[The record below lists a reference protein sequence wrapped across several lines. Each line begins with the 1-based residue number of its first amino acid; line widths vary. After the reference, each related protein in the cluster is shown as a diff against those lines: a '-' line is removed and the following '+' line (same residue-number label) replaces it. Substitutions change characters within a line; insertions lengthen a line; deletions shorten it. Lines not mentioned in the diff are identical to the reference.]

1 MKPIEETQASKYCL
15 TATTEPVSSS
25 SSSPPLTSPKSV
37 TEIRS
42 LVLNVFRDII
52 DGMFSVIEEY
62 EDDPEWNEAIQGEE
76 HPVDEAEEAM
86 EEEE

>member
-15 TATTEPVSSS
+15 TATTEPVS